1 MANEKQLIRAI
12 TEPTIILDEIKAF
25 TDEQTAD
32 ENAPNTVSPVKTSK
46 QMGGVT
52 PVVQVLTKV
61 FTGDEIESFSI
72 DVGRGLPTCLVRLF
86 IMDKSIY
93 SRSYP
98 KDGDVMSVFIRSK
111 DDVFKPIRNDYLI
124 TGVTISNDETAYE
137 SAYESMTITGELYV
151 PGYQAV
157 KCFSKKETS
166 YKALMQ
172 VATDLKLG
180 FASNEVDTD
189 DEQSWICAFDRTVD
203 FITDVTN
210 SAWKDENS
218 FFHSFV
224 DVYYYLNFVNVEPLF
239 SEDTEIEDSLMN
251 DLISN
256 DYGNDNVQAKQLG
269 KTVISN
275 WEDHSS
281 TPFFIK
287 KYKLFNNAAGV
298 NLANGYKRYISYYDA
313 LLKEPQFLF
322 VDPKTT
328 DGAEKD
334 KMLLKGRPNENVYI
348 EQIQRNWFG
357 VQYGEGGENCH
368 EKYNIAKVQNY
379 QNLVHLEKMG
389 VEVVLQSLNPNLRMM
404 QSIPLVIVIRTDASR
419 KIANTP
425 IDENTNEQVEPM
437 EAPMVIDKTITGN
450 YVIWSMRYVYREG
463 EFRHELNLVRRE
475 WPTPPVVGGPTPPT
489 AKK

>member
-1 MANEKQLIRAI
+1 
-12 TEPTIILDEIKAF
+12 
-25 TDEQTAD
+25 
-32 ENAPNTVSPVKTSK
+32 
-46 QMGGVT
+46 
-52 PVVQVLTKV
+52 
-61 FTGDEIESFSI
+61 
-72 DVGRGLPTCLVRLF
+72 
-86 IMDKSIY
+86 
-93 SRSYP
+93 
-98 KDGDVMSVFIRSK
+98 
-111 DDVFKPIRNDYLI
+111 
-124 TGVTISNDETAYE
+124 
-137 SAYESMTITGELYV
+137 
-151 PGYQAV
+151 
-157 KCFSKKETS
+157 
-166 YKALMQ
+166 
-172 VATDLKLG
+172 
-180 FASNEVDTD
+180 
-189 DEQSWICAFDRTVD
+189 
-203 FITDVTN
+203 
-210 SAWKDENS
+210 
-218 FFHSFV
+218 
-224 DVYYYLNFVNVEPLF
+224 
-239 SEDTEIEDSLMN
+239 
-251 DLISN
+251 
-256 DYGNDNVQAKQLG
+256 VQAKQLG

-287 KYKLFNNAAGV
+287 KYKLFNNAASV

-334 KMLLKGRPNENVYI
+334 KMLLKGRPNENVYL

-379 QNLVHLEKMG
+379 QNLVHLKKMG

-450 YVIWSMRYVYREG
+450 YVIWSMRYVYKEG

-475 WPTPPVVGGPTPPT
+475 WPTPPVVGGPAPPT